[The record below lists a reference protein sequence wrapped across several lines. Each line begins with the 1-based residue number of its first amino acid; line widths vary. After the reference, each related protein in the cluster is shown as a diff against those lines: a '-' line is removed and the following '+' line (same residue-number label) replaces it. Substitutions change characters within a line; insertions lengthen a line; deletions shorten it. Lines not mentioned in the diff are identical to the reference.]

1 MFLFHNRKLPLW
13 HWYRWRWCSGR
24 WPALTL
30 RIVAAPILSTSC
42 MPPFLHTCLWV
53 NKRIILAL
61 GGKSISQ
68 LAGFEPTRAEPIG
81 FQVQR
86 LNHSATTAQVRLP
99 GKFGN
104 LVNIWH
110 SLAFK
115 RHLFKLMF
123 CYEHV
128 TASYMKKVY
137 FCNERKKVDLD
148 LDRTRTC
155 NPQIRSLVPYPL
167 GHKVFWWLEL
177 RTRKHRPV
185 NVATQYHPNLI
196 YLISKLLNLPAIIT
210 NILRIWISQKR
221 LLLSSWKW
229 SQHFFDSHAS
239 QIRSFR
245 LFNGSEVLCE

>member
-1 MFLFHNRKLPLW
+1 MFYQLVKNLRST
-13 HWYRWRWCSGR
+13 WYLSG
-24 WPALTL
+24 AGESL
-30 RIVAAPILSTSC
+30 RIELLEASRPI
-42 MPPFLHTCLWV
+42 F
-53 NKRIILAL
+53 R
-61 GGKSISQ
+61 ISQ
-68 LAGFEPTRAEPIG
+68 
-81 FQVQR
+81 
-86 LNHSATTAQVRLP
+86 P
-99 GKFGN
+99 G
-104 LVNIWH
+104 
-110 SLAFK
+110 SLYVCTFACHFVKEK
-115 RHLFKLMF
+115 RN
-123 CYEHV
+123 
-128 TASYMKKVY
+128 
-137 FCNERKKVDLD
+137 NERERQRGSDRAFQHFGLSFYQKCWID

-177 RTRKHRPV
+177 RTWKYRPV

-196 YLISKLLNLPAIIT
+196 YLRLKLLILPAIIT